1 MTIKAARILILSAD
15 MVAIRAAHAKLS
27 AKSGAAFDAK
37 AAAEARQDWD
47 AAEKAHKAMNRF
59 DGAETAL
66 YCAIVSA
73 DRLVNRDFW
82 MR

>member
-15 MVAIRAAHAKLS
+15 MIAIRAAHAKLAS
-27 AKSGAAFDAK
+27 KSGAAFDAK

-47 AAEKAHKAMNRF
+47 AAEKADKAMNRY

-66 YCAIVSA
+66 YCAINDA
-73 DRLVNRDFW
+73 DRLVNGGW

>member
-1 MTIKAARILILSAD
+1 MTLAAARTLILAAD
-15 MVAIRAAHAKLS
+15 MIAIRAAHAKLA

-37 AAAEARQDWD
+37 ADAEARQDWD
-47 AAEKAHKAMNRF
+47 AVEKADKAMNRY

-66 YCAIVSA
+66 YCAIADA
-73 DRLVNRDFW
+73 DRLANRDFW

>member
-15 MVAIRAAHAKLS
+15 MIAIRAAHAKLAS
-27 AKSGAAFDAK
+27 KSGAAFDAK
-37 AAAEARQDWD
+37 VAAEARQDWD
-47 AAEKAHKAMNRF
+47 AAEKADKAMTRY

-66 YCAIVSA
+66 YCAIADA
-73 DRLVNRDFW
+73 DRLANRDFW

>member
-1 MTIKAARILILSAD
+1 MTIKAARLLILSAD
-15 MVAIRAAHAKLS
+15 MIAIRAAHAKLAS
-27 AKSGAAFDAK
+27 KSGAAFDAK

-47 AAEKAHKAMNRF
+47 AAEKADKAMNRY

-66 YCAIVSA
+66 YCAIAAA
-73 DRLVNRDFW
+73 DRLANRDFW

>member
-1 MTIKAARILILSAD
+1 MTLAAARILILSAD
-15 MVAIRAAHAKLS
+15 MVAIRAAHTKLS
-27 AKSGAAFDAK
+27 DKSGAALAARD
-37 AAAEARQDWD
+37 AAEASEDWD
-47 AAEKAHKAMNRF
+47 AMDRAIKAMKRY

-73 DRLVNRDFW
+73 DRLVNNNFW